1 MFISLHFSV
10 SSLCKVNQL
19 KQTKLRIV
27 MGNLY
32 VPVQCELSFL
42 LYWGEAH
49 WSHCVIG
56 GAFMPCSIHSSMVT
70 NSIRCKCKGMFWLEN
85 SKCCCSIVSPLHH
98 MSHSPE
104 TQFQGN
110 PELIVCLTWALM
122 SLSLSFAL
130 WVMLSPTANQP
141 WAGVHTN
148 NSIHINN
155 CCYLSLSSL
164 IWEQVVSNSC

>member
-1 MFISLHFSV
+1 MMFISLHFSV

-70 NSIRCKCKGMFWLEN
+70 NSIRRKCKGMFWLEN
-85 SKCCCSIVSPLHH
+85 SKCCCSIVSPLESFSWDPVSRESWAYRLSDLSTDVAVIVLCFV
-98 MSHSPE
+98 SHAVTHSK
-104 TQFQGN
+104 
-110 PELIVCLTWALM
+110 LT
-122 SLSLSFAL
+122 LS
-130 WVMLSPTANQP
+130 WGT
-141 WAGVHTN
+141 H
-148 NSIHINN
+148 
-155 CCYLSLSSL
+155 
-164 IWEQVVSNSC
+164 